1 MPKIE
6 FYTIDEY
13 KTKRSFTSIDLPQ
26 IEIDY
31 IFSGAAKPIQ
41 QYVAFLNAYEPEIVY
56 FEEDD
61 PICGM
66 KEFGKYN
73 IYEKAKI
80 DFLKWVN
87 DQDSLIYVREAENG

>member
-13 KTKRSFTSIDLPQ
+13 KTKRSFTSIDLPGAD
-26 IEIDY
+26 IDNLL
-31 IFSGAAKPIQ
+31 SDEAMAVPH
-41 QYVAFLNAYEPEIVY
+41 YVGFLDAYDVY
-56 FEEDD
+56 FEEYD
-61 PICGM
+61 PISGM
-66 KEFGKYN
+66 KEFGKCN